1 MRTLLTALL
10 AVTAGVAAAGEQ
22 VDASVGSLPC
32 IPVATYWVGP
42 PQSPGVPQG
51 PDLAVVSTDI
61 RPKDTQIVLD
71 GRFIGRAR
79 YFDGTP
85 GYLYLEPGSYTL
97 ELRMGGYT
105 TKVFEVEAE
114 AGCRFTLKHRMD
126 REKGTPKE
134 SVNDPPGKG
143 KPLYRVFAPRT
154 ETDAPKPPAGA
165 ARGGPDVSLRG
176 DLGSEDHRPAATGEE
191 TASLRLVV
199 NPSSAKVYLDG
210 SLVATGLELQ
220 SMVGPL
226 AVSSGEHLIEV
237 QAPGFLTAKRHV
249 DLETGEILKL
259 TIDLETGPDRP

>member
-1 MRTLLTALL
+1 MRALLTALL
-10 AVTAGVAAAGEQ
+10 AVAAGVAAAGEQ

-32 IPVATYWVGP
+32 IPVATYWAAP
-42 PQSPGVPQG
+42 PQSSGAPQG

-85 GYLYLEPGSYTL
+85 GYLYLKPGSYRL
-97 ELRMGGYT
+97 ELRMGGYA

-134 SVNDPPGKG
+134 SVKDPPGKG
-143 KPLYRVFAPRT
+143 KPLYRVFTPRT
-154 ETDAPKPPAGA
+154 ETDAAKPPPGA
-165 ARGGPDVSLRG
+165 ARGGPDVSLRS
-176 DLGSEDHRPAATGEE
+176 DLGSEDRNPAPTVGK
-191 TASLRLVV
+191 TASLQIVV

-210 SLVATGLELQ
+210 SFVATGVELQ
-220 SMVGPL
+220 SMVGSL
-226 AVSSGEHLIEV
+226 AVSSGVHSIEV
-237 QAPGFLTAKRHV
+237 QAPGFLTTKRQV
-249 DLETGEILKL
+249 DLETGEVLII
-259 TIDLETGPDRP
+259 TIDLEVGPGRQ